1 MAFRFRG
8 KVQFTLLGKIQ
19 VTYHNPSRR
28 NTFGDEGAKTV
39 KYVLQMNGEEVEVN
53 GDKLQDAYAQA
64 VRDGKV
70 SRMDVYLD

>member
-8 KVQFTLLGKIQ
+8 QGAIYHAGKIT

-28 NTFGDEGAKTV
+28 NTFGDDGAKTV
-39 KYVLQMNGEEVEVN
+39 KYVLHINGEEVEIHSEQ
-53 GDKLQDAYAQA
+53 LQETYAQA

-70 SRMDVYLD
+70 SRMNVYLD